1 MKRIFLISVVAVFAF
16 LSCQNVQES
25 PEYLSLQHEKDSL
38 AELSNMRG
46 DEVINFLND
55 LNDIQENLND
65 IKSAEKMISVNTGTP
80 GSEMT
85 TDTKEQIQRD
95 INSIYDKMKEN
106 QEKLAALKKKYRNSN
121 KKISS
126 LEKTIALFEQQIKM
140 KNEEISALNEQLAT
154 MNIQVEEL
162 IANVEDLE
170 IENEEK
176 DNIIDNKDD
185 ELNTVYYALGTKK
198 ELIENNVLTKEGGFI
213 GLGKTTKLKGDFN
226 KDYFTKADKR
236 NLKEIQVFAKKIKM
250 VTPNPENSYKIEGE
264 GKVDKI
270 LITDADAFW
279 QASKYLVIII
289 D

>member
-1 MKRIFLISVVAVFAF
+1 MKRVFLILVVAVFAF
-16 LSCQNVQES
+16 FSCQNVQES
-25 PEYLSLQHEKDSL
+25 PEYQKLQHEKDSL

-46 DEVINFLND
+46 DEVVNFLD
-55 LNDIQENLND
+55 DFNDIQENLND
-65 IKSAEKMISVNTGTP
+65 IKSAEKMISVNTNSA
-80 GSEMT
+80 GSEMA

-106 QEKLAALKKKYRNSN
+106 QKKLDALKKKYRNSN

-126 LEKTIALFEQQIKM
+126 LEKTIALYEQQIKM
-140 KNEEISALNEQLAT
+140 KNEEISALNEQLST

-162 IANVEDLE
+162 TANVEDLE
-170 IENEEK
+170 IKNEEK

-236 NLKEIQVFAKKIKM
+236 TLKEIQIFAKKIKM
-250 VTPNPENSYKIEGE
+250 VTSNPESSYKIEGE

>member
-1 MKRIFLISVVAVFAF
+1 MKRVFLISVVAVFALF
-16 LSCQNVQES
+16 SCQNVQES

-46 DEVINFLND
+46 DEVVNFLND

-65 IKSAEKMISVNTGTP
+65 IKSTEKMISINTGSA
-80 GSEMT
+80 GSEMA

-106 QEKLAALKKKYRNSN
+106 QEKLAALKKKYRSSN

-126 LEKTIALFEQQIKM
+126 LEKTIALFEEQLKM
-140 KNEEISALNEQLAT
+140 KNEEISALNEQLAG

-162 IANVEDLE
+162 TADVEDLE

-176 DNIIDNKDD
+176 DNIIEDKDD
-185 ELNTVYYALGTKK
+185 ELNTVFYALGTKK

-236 NLKEIQVFAKKIKM
+236 TLTEISVFAKKIKV
-250 VTPNPENSYKIEGE
+250 VTSNPESSYTIEGE
-264 GKVDKI
+264 NKVDKI
-270 LITDADAFW
+270 QITDADAFW
-279 QASKYLVIII
+279 QASKYLVIIV

>member
-1 MKRIFLISVVAVFAF
+1 MKRVFLISVVAVFAF
-16 LSCQNVQES
+16 FSCQNVQES
-25 PEYLSLQHEKDSL
+25 PEFLQLQHEKDSL

-46 DEVINFLND
+46 DEVVNFLND

-65 IKSAEKMISVNTGTP
+65 IKSTEKMISVNTETA
-80 GSEMT
+80 GSEMA
-85 TDTKEQIQRD
+85 TDTKEQIQKD
-95 INSIYDKMKEN
+95 INSIYEKMKEN
-106 QEKLAALKKKYRNSN
+106 QEKLAALKKKYRKSN

-126 LEKTIALFEQQIKM
+126 LEKTIALFEEQLKM
-140 KNEEISALNEQLAT
+140 KNEEINALNEQLAD

-162 IANVEDLE
+162 TNTVADLE
-170 IENEEK
+170 TDNEEK
-176 DNIIDNKDD
+176 DNVIEGKDD

-236 NLKEIQVFAKKIKM
+236 TLKEIQVFAKKIKM
-250 VTPNPENSYKIEGE
+250 VTSNPESSYKIEGE
-264 GKVDKI
+264 NKVDKI
-270 LITDADAFW
+270 QITDADAFW
-279 QASKYLVIII
+279 QASKYLVIIV

>member
-1 MKRIFLISVVAVFAF
+1 MKKVFLISVVAIFAF
-16 LSCQNVQES
+16 FSCQNVQES

-46 DEVINFLND
+46 DEVVNFLND

-65 IKSAEKMISVNTGTP
+65 IKSTEKMISVNTGSA
-80 GSEMT
+80 GSEIA

-106 QEKLAALKKKYRNSN
+106 QQKLAALKKKYRSSN

-126 LEKTIALFEQQIKM
+126 LEKTIALFEEQLKM
-140 KNEEISALNEQLAT
+140 KNEEINSLNEQLAS

-162 IANVEDLE
+162 TSNVENLE

-176 DNIIDNKDD
+176 DNIIEDKDD
-185 ELNTVYYALGTKK
+185 ELNTVFYALGTKK

-213 GLGKTTKLKGDFN
+213 GIGKTTKLKGDFN

-236 NLKEIQVFAKKIKM
+236 NLHEISVFAKKIKI
-250 VTPNPENSYKIEGE
+250 VTSNPESSYKIEGE

-270 LITDADAFW
+270 KITDADAFW

>member
-16 LSCQNVQES
+16 FSCQNVQES

-46 DEVINFLND
+46 DEVVNFLND

-65 IKSAEKMISVNTGTP
+65 IKSTEKMISINTGSA
-80 GSEMT
+80 GSEMA
-85 TDTKEQIQRD
+85 TDTKEQIQKD

-106 QEKLAALKKKYRNSN
+106 QEKLAALKRKYRSSN

-126 LEKTIALFEQQIKM
+126 LEKTIALFEEQLNM
-140 KNEEISALNEQLAT
+140 KNEEINTLNEQLAG

-162 IANVEDLE
+162 TANVEDLE

-176 DNIIDNKDD
+176 DNIIEDKDD
-185 ELNTVYYALGTKK
+185 ELNTVFYALGSKK

-236 NLKEIQVFAKKIKM
+236 TLTEISVFAKKIKM
-250 VTPNPENSYKIEGE
+250 VTSNPESSYTIEGE
-264 GKVDKI
+264 DKVDKI
-270 LITDADAFW
+270 QITDADAFW